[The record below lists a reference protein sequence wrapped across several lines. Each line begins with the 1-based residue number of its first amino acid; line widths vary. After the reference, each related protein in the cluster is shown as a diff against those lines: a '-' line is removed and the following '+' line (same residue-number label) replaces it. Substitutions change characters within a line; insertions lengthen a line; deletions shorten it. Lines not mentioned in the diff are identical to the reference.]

1 MNSNYKDPLNYIFK
15 IIKYIIKRDTSPCK
29 DYVIKAFGKCV
40 GSKLRG
46 EKYDEIKLLVPKMIT
61 NELIDI
67 LSITDV
73 ISSID
78 NSTNNYELLILNL
91 NNSIIKYRIYT
102 HPIFF
107 VKHLNISDIYFTCD
121 NLAMTFNG
129 NIHTIVPSAY
139 ETYDECDWITQCIN
153 DTISKK
159 FSIIPLMDKQNI
171 SLLIDV
177 NQQYNEIIK
186 QGFTYVANINDII
199 FKNHKDIKVY
209 CERDISVSCSIC
221 REDYCGHK
229 LSDTVLLK
237 CLHDF
242 HIDCVHSWIK
252 INNNKCPLCRV
263 DIDFKPQTKYG
274 DSVIDNIIENYQA

>member
-15 IIKYIIKRDTSPCK
+15 IIKYIIKRDTSPSK

-78 NSTNNYELLILNL
+78 NSTNNYELLILN
-91 NNSIIKYRIYT
+91 NSNIKYRIYS
-102 HPIFF
+102 HPMFF
-107 VKHLNISDIYFTCD
+107 VKHLNISDIYFTYD
-121 NLAMTFNG
+121 NLAMNFNG
-129 NIHTIVPSAY
+129 TIHTIVPSAY

-171 SLLIDV
+171 SI
-177 NQQYNEIIK
+177 
-186 QGFTYVANINDII
+186 
-199 FKNHKDIKVY
+199 H
-209 CERDISVSCSIC
+209 
-221 REDYCGHK
+221 
-229 LSDTVLLK
+229 
-237 CLHDF
+237 F
-242 HIDCVHSWIK
+242 H
-252 INNNKCPLCRV
+252 
-263 DIDFKPQTKYG
+263 
-274 DSVIDNIIENYQA
+274 